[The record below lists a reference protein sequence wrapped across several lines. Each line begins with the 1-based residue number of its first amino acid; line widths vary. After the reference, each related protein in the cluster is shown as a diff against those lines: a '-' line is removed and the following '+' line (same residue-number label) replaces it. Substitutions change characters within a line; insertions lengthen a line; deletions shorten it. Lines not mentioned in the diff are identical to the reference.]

1 MSARIRATTFG
12 ALALLLPAAFSTG
25 ARAALAYP
33 TPAPSVIA
41 ELRHQYR
48 PKDWLRVTTDSARFV
63 TRARVVNEYG
73 LVGLSIADRDPRRP
87 TQVPWA
93 RIARIDVETNH
104 RALVQF
110 ITTMVFAGIEL
121 ASLPSAPS
129 TTFSIAAAGGS
140 LLAGAIGTR
149 MLHER
154 PLYVAPVP
162 TADPALLVHPS
173 PPSPDVHRAP

>member
-1 MSARIRATTFG
+1 MSARIRATTG
-12 ALALLLPAAFSTG
+12 VALALVLCPAFASG
-25 ARAALAYP
+25 ARAA
-33 TPAPSVIA
+33 PAHPRPAASVIA
-41 ELRHQYR
+41 EMRRHYR

-73 LVGLSIADRDPRRP
+73 LLGLSIADRDSRNPA
-87 TQVPWA
+87 QMPWEQ
-93 RIARIDVETNH
+93 ISRIDVETNH

-110 ITTMVFAGIEL
+110 VTGVVFAGIEL

-129 TTFSIAAAGGS
+129 TSFSIAAAGGS
-140 LLAGAIGTR
+140 LLAGAVGSR

-162 TADPALLVHPS
+162 AADPASLVD
-173 PPSPDVHRAP
+173 PSPDVHRAP